1 MQHTG
6 SEGRSVSPNTRPPP
20 NDLTHHRRGPQR
32 SKQWKIASDQHTLKQ
47 QNNNKKRCLHVEEDH
62 REHEEDVDEVEDE
75 EQEVGGKVL

>member
-1 MQHTG
+1 MTSPTTG
-6 SEGRSVSPNTRPPP
+6 VGLKGRSSGRSPRINT
-20 NDLTHHRRGPQR
+20 L
-32 SKQWKIASDQHTLKQ
+32 LKQ